1 MRDINKY
8 LLAPIGEN
16 GSRPE
21 TNHIPI
27 HSMTFFAQTVK
38 YSKCDEYIVLH
49 QMREWW
55 ILNLFGL
62 IKLNTFDRICEI
74 GYWSLK
80 CISVLEAIGF
90 AAIFLPFLENSHSLW
105 NVSPFTPPVYAN
117 INVFYIFRHNTD
129 PRVICVGALWGL
141 VRAQRKLYNAAAK
154 KISNLRIFLLPLNST
169 KGQLLLHQLFE
180 ELKTQKPNI

>member
-16 GSRPE
+16 GSSVRARNQPHPNSLYF
-21 TNHIPI
+21 T
-27 HSMTFFAQTVK
+27 QTVK
-38 YSKCDEYIVLH
+38 DSKCDEYIILFCIRWENDGSWICLVWSSWIHLIEYVRLDIEAWNAFPFSKRSGLSQFFCFFGKLSLSSKCFSIYSSSLRQYKCFLH
-49 QMREWW
+49 IPTQ
-55 ILNLFGL
+55 
-62 IKLNTFDRICEI
+62 
-74 GYWSLK
+74 
-80 CISVLEAIGF
+80 
-90 AAIFLPFLENSHSLW
+90 H
-105 NVSPFTPPVYAN
+105 
-117 INVFYIFRHNTD
+117 
-129 PRVICVGALWGL
+129 RVICVGALWGL